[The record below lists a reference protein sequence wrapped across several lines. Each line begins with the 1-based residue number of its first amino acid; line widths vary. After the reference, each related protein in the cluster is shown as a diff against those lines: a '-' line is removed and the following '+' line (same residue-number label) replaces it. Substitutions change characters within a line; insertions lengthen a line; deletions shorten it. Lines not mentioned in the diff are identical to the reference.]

1 MDYKELD
8 DILND
13 DKPEEFRSKV
23 ITLLEELKEDVSSS
37 HERFWT
43 KEVKNVPDPDDIFGL
58 SKPVSVLQVL
68 SFEDDLTVADRLVLT
83 IVYSVPE
90 ITTDLLIKLTCM
102 SPTGVRRILAKLTEL
117 RFIIKI
123 KNGLYKQFDRKLY

>member
-1 MDYKELD
+1 MNYKELD

-13 DKPEEFRSKV
+13 DNETQFKDKV

-43 KEVKNVPDPDDIFGL
+43 KEVKNVPDPNDIFGL

-68 SFEDDLTVADRLVLT
+68 SFNDDLTIADRLVLT
-83 IVYSVPE
+83 IVYSVSE
-90 ITTDLLIKLTCM
+90 ITTDLLVKLTCM
-102 SPTGVRRILAKLTEL
+102 SPTGLRRILAKLTEQSY
-117 RFIIKI
+117 IIKI
-123 KNGLYKQFDRKLY
+123 KNGLYKQFDKKLY

>member
-8 DILND
+8 AILND
-13 DKPEEFRSKV
+13 AKPEEFRSKV
-23 ITLLEELKEDVSSS
+23 ITLLEDIKEDVSNS

-68 SFEDDLTVADRLVLT
+68 SFEDDLTIADRLVLT

-102 SPTGVRRILAKLTEL
+102 SPVGLRRILAKLTEL